1 MSVAK
6 GKCTLSEV
14 SFYDNAYKLHDE
26 KSLYFSS
33 YNYYKVT
40 FFRLYSK
47 NKNLKD
53 DKHLLVS
60 FCSKPSKIGHFRP
73 IFSKK

>member
-47 NKNLKD
+47 I
-53 DKHLLVS
+53 
-60 FCSKPSKIGHFRP
+60 KI
-73 IFSKK
+73 